1 MPSPMMQPGVMVD
14 IETMGT
20 SPQAAVLSI
29 GACFFDLGAEP
40 GEVVSTFAAN
50 ISLESNHRA
59 GRLLDPGTVLW
70 WLSQSK
76 EAQNAFLE
84 GPHEA
89 LRAALTRFSAWCQ
102 GLTPVPHRAWAK
114 DPDFDVVI
122 LRSAFEQEN
131 IVFPFK
137 YFMSRSVRTIL
148 DLAFGD
154 EIPAPPNPGV
164 AHSAIDDAIKQ
175 AALVQMAYKRL
186 APVTN

>member
-1 MPSPMMQPGVMVD
+1 MIQSGVMLD
-14 IETMGT
+14 LETLGT
-20 SPQAAVLSI
+20 SPRAAVLSI
-29 GACFFDLGAEP
+29 GACFFDLGAKP
-40 GEVVSTFAAN
+40 GEVASTFSAN

-59 GRLLDPGTVLW
+59 GRSIEPGTVLW
-70 WLSQSK
+70 WLSQPK

-89 LRAALTRFSAWCQ
+89 LRAALTRFNAWHQALSPTC
-102 GLTPVPHRAWAK
+102 HRLWAK

-122 LRSAFEQEN
+122 LRDAFEQEN

-164 AHSAIDDAIKQ
+164 AHSATDDAVKQ
-175 AALVQMAYKRL
+175 VALVQMAYRQL
-186 APVTN
+186 TG

>member
-1 MPSPMMQPGVMVD
+1 MVD

-20 SPQAAVLSI
+20 SPKAAILSI

-40 GEVVSTFAAN
+40 GEVASTFSVN
-50 ISLESNHRA
+50 ISLESNYRA
-59 GRLLDPGTVLW
+59 ARAIEPSTVLW

-84 GPHEA
+84 GPHKA
-89 LRAALTRFSAWCQ
+89 LRAALTEFSAWHQ
-102 GLTPVPHRAWAK
+102 ALSPVPHRIWAK
-114 DPDFDVVI
+114 DMDFDVVI
-122 LRSAFEQEN
+122 LRNAFEHEN

-164 AHSAIDDAIKQ
+164 AHSATDDAVKQ
-175 AALVQMAYKRL
+175 AALVQAAYRQL
-186 APVTN
+186 SVSVTT

>member
-1 MPSPMMQPGVMVD
+1 MLD

-20 SPQAAVLSI
+20 SPQAAILSI
-29 GACFFDLGAEP
+29 GACFFDLGTEP
-40 GEVVSTFAAN
+40 GEIASTFSVN
-50 ISLESNHRA
+50 ISLKSNAKA
-59 GRLLDPGTVLW
+59 GRAIEPSTVLW
-70 WLSQSK
+70 WLNQPK

-89 LRAALTRFSAWCQ
+89 LRAALTRFSAWQ
-102 GLTPVPHRAWAK
+102 QALTPVPHRCWAK

-122 LRSAFEQEN
+122 LRDAFQQEN

-148 DLAFGD
+148 DLAFGE

-164 AHSAIDDAIKQ
+164 AHSATDDAIKQ
-175 AALVQMAYKRL
+175 ATLVQMAYQSLRR
-186 APVTN
+186 